1 MKDNSVNITIPDDV
15 LAPLDWDKYEDRI
28 QKS

>member
-1 MKDNSVNITIPDDV
+1 MKDISVNITIPDDV
-15 LAPLDWDKYEDRI
+15 LAPLDWYKYEDRI